1 MTASLAG
8 AEKGKPSGVGRCLL
22 ATDDL
27 PLRQPR
33 RISNLF
39 GVQPAAR
46 LVAGA
51 LGWMPRGDAPPNWRR
66 RAPFET
72 PVAASLDAAFLS
84 DRETCGGV
92 RHPTG
97 GRCRIFFARE
107 NLSLTNRLQPASDPV
122 REGAKSDPGVG
133 LLHSLRME
141 KTNDRVVAP
150 AYVNE
155 RR

>member
-1 MTASLAG
+1 MT
-8 AEKGKPSGVGRCLL
+8 GRCFSL
-22 ATDDL
+22 TCL

-39 GVQPAAR
+39 QFPGDAAR
-46 LVAGA
+46 V
-51 LGWMPRGDAPPNWRR
+51 
-66 RAPFET
+66 
-72 PVAASLDAAFLS
+72 AAFLP
-84 DRETCGGV
+84 DRRETCGGV